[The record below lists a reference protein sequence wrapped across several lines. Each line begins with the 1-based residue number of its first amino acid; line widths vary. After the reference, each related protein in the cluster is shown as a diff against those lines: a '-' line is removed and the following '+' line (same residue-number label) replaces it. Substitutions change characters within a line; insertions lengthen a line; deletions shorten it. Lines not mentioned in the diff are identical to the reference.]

1 VRVLVTRPE
10 PGASRTA
17 AKLRAMG
24 FEPVLL
30 PLSETKPL
38 DIPRDPI
45 PESAVAVAITSAN
58 AIRHAP
64 PGLIQRLAALPC
76 HTVGKR
82 TAEAAHTMGFGQ
94 VEEGPGDAAGLAEMI
109 GERLA
114 GKILV
119 YLCGRDRFPG
129 FEERLAAASVR
140 VRPVETYETIAM
152 HHSDDAVLS
161 RLSGRP
167 VDAVLLY
174 SAKAAERARALV
186 GRPTLQPLFEQAD
199 IYALSGRIAAAY
211 RSTPAPGPSPQGGGE
226 AAAPKS
232 HFPLRGEAMGGGE
245 SRPCSEIHVA
255 PAPTEETLLAL
266 LARAG

>member
-1 VRVLVTRPE
+1 MRVLVTRPE

-38 DIPRDPI
+38 AIPRDPI

-64 PGLIQRLAALPC
+64 PGLIRRLAALPC

-82 TAEAAHTMGFGQ
+82 TAEAARTIGFQ
-94 VEEGPGDAAGLAEMI
+94 QIEEGPGDAAGLAEVI
-109 GERLA
+109 GEGLA
-114 GKILV
+114 GKILI

-129 FEERLAAASVR
+129 FEERLSATGVQ
-140 VRPVETYETIAM
+140 VRPIETYETIAM

-174 SAKAAERARALV
+174 SAKAAEAARKLAERPAL
-186 GRPTLQPLFEQAD
+186 RSPLFRTRV
-199 IYALSGRIAAAY
+199 YALSERIAAAY
-211 RSTPAPGPSPQGGGE
+211 RLSTD
-226 AAAPKS
+226 
-232 HFPLRGEAMGGGE
+232 
-245 SRPCSEIHVA
+245 EIHVA
-255 PAPTEETLLAL
+255 PTPNEETLLAL
-266 LARAG
+266 LATGK